1 MRRKR
6 TDRFW
11 RAAAHCLLGSIA
23 IAGLTFLAFRLE
35 ASAAEAGLLYFFLI
49 VLFSLWARFVPSLLV
64 SILAILCF
72 DYFFTPPLFTFDLR
86 ETGTLDIVALLVF
99 SGTAFVITRLMSR
112 IADRTAALEQSN
124 EQLRSEIGER
134 KRAENVLR
142 EQASLLDL
150 THDTIFVRD
159 MNDVITYWNRGAEEL
174 YGWKREEALGKVTH
188 QLLQTIFPAPLDE
201 IVSQLLQTDRWS
213 GDLIHTKRDGTTAV
227 VASRWSVQRDGQGK
241 AIGTLETNNDI
252 TESKRAEEA
261 LARQANL
268 LEQTHDAIFVWEFPG
283 TITYWNRGAEQIYG
297 ISEPDAVGRPSHE
310 LLKTVHPLPIPLF
323 EAALERDGQWTG
335 ELTQTTRDGRQIV
348 VESRQV
354 LMRQADGR
362 RLVLETNRD
371 ITERK
376 LAETEQKHAE
386 EALRNVQMEL
396 AHVNRVA
403 TLGELAASIAHEVN
417 QPLSGVVINGNACL
431 RWLAGGSP
439 NLDEAREA
447 ASRIVRDGKRAGD
460 VVARIRAL
468 ATKSSTVKERLNM
481 NEAIQEV
488 VGLARDE
495 VRRNGVK
502 LRTELAGG
510 LSPVLGDR
518 VQLQQVLLNLVMN
531 GVEAMNTVEEGP
543 RDLVIET
550 QDDEADQV
558 RVTVQDSGVGLDPE
572 SMERIFDAFYTTKD
586 QGMGMGLSISRSII
600 QNHGGRLWAAANDG
614 PGTNFQFTVPK
625 YQ

>member
-1 MRRKR
+1 
-6 TDRFW
+6 
-11 RAAAHCLLGSIA
+11 LLGSSA
-23 IAGLTFLAFRLE
+23 VAGLTFFAFRLE

-64 SILAILCF
+64 SVLAISCF

-86 ETGTLDIVALLVF
+86 QTGRLDVLALLVF
-99 SGTAFVITRLMSR
+99 SGTAFVVTRLMSR
-112 IADRTAALEQSN
+112 VADRTAALEQSN

-174 YGWKREEALGKVTH
+174 YGWRKEEALGKVTH
-188 QLLQTIFPAPLDE
+188 QLLQTIFPMPLE
-201 IVSQLLQTDRWS
+201 GIMSQLFRTNRWS
-213 GDLIHTKRDGTTAV
+213 GDLIHTKRDGTTAI
-227 VASRWSVQRDGQGK
+227 VASRWSVQRDGEGH
-241 AIGTLETNNDI
+241 AIGTMETNNDI

-268 LEQTHDAIFVWEFPG
+268 LEQTHDAILVWEFPQ
-283 TITYWNRGAEQIYG
+283 TITYWNLGAEQLYG
-297 ISEPDAVGRPSHE
+297 FSKQEALGRLSHE
-310 LLKTVHPLPIPLF
+310 LLQTVHPVPRPVF
-323 EAALERDGQWTG
+323 EATLERDGQWTG
-335 ELTQTTRDGRQIV
+335 ELTQTTRDGRRIV
-348 VESRQV
+348 VESRHV
-354 LMRQADGR
+354 LIRQADGR

-376 LAETEQKHAE
+376 LAEADRKRAE
-386 EALRNVQMEL
+386 ESLRNVQMEL